1 VLAMAGPD
9 RRRLR
14 AAVALSP
21 PVAPVLEALIARRR
35 YHPRN
40 VLFMSDQRERASVRS
55 LMPGAIASRSVV
67 SEPVGHGVKLLE
79 TEANRRVVLDWL
91 ERHLG

>member
-1 VLAMAGPD
+1 
-9 RRRLR
+9 RLR

-21 PVAPVLEALIARRR
+21 PTAPVLDTLMEEHR

-40 VLFMSDQRERASVRS
+40 VLFVSDQREQASARS
-55 LMPGAIASRSVV
+55 LTRGAIGSRTAV
-67 SEPVGHGVKLLE
+67 SELNGHGVALLE

-91 ERHLG
+91 ERLLR